1 MEDLAIEQGYG
12 KRIVPFNHPISFA
25 AGRLAAPLMAG
36 NSVIVKPPEQAPLS
50 ASILAEV
57 CAEVLPPGLVNIVTG
72 TGPVAG
78 DAIVRH
84 PGIKRI
90 AFIGSVPTGMKIQRA
105 AAEVGVN
112 HITLE
117 LGAITP

>member
-78 DAIVRH
+78 DAIVPSRDQAH
-84 PGIKRI
+84 SLHR
-90 AFIGSVPTGMKIQRA
+90 
-105 AAEVGVN
+105 
-112 HITLE
+112 
-117 LGAITP
+117 LGADGNEDPAGGR